1 MQEVDLVAVNLR
13 DSALFRNVDLYQ
25 GKEVL
30 LADSAVVG
38 GLALEVSEEGDAE
51 NIST

>member
-1 MQEVDLVAVNLR
+1 MLEVDLVAVNHR

-38 GLALEVSEEGDAE
+38 GLALEVLEEGDAE

>member
-1 MQEVDLVAVNLR
+1 MQEVDLVAVNHR

-30 LADSAVVG
+30 LEDSAVVV